1 MQQPGTAHMLFC
13 FVKLRNK
20 KTSTMSKHCT
30 EMICWYCESKVQ
42 DAVLLGSGLMSFF
55 GSRMQDVCHPNVCGM
70 LDANAGC
77 SAVTLAEAALS
88 AANHTD
94 PEYKILFRLIY
105 V

>member
-1 MQQPGTAHMLFC
+1 
-13 FVKLRNK
+13 
-20 KTSTMSKHCT
+20 
-30 EMICWYCESKVQ
+30 
-42 DAVLLGSGLMSFF
+42 MSFF

-94 PEYKILFRLIY
+94 PEYKILFRLIC